1 MSTPPPAQ
9 LTHIGLYVEDMDA
22 MVAFYTG
29 LLGLVVT
36 DHGELHGRQLTFLSR
51 NADEHH
57 QIVLVTGRRVEGET
71 QLLSQISFRLADDD
85 LGALRWFRARARELG
100 AGGMEARNHGNSW
113 SIYFRDPEANRLELY
128 TATPWYVSQPWS
140 ELLDLDASDEEIREI
155 TKKVIEETARWSP
168 VAVWRAQLAARLSA
182 PEGS

>member
-1 MSTPPPAQ
+1 
-9 LTHIGLYVEDMDA
+9 V
-22 MVAFYTG
+22 
-29 LLGLVVT
+29 
-36 DHGELHGRQLTFLSR
+36 
-51 NADEHH
+51 
-57 QIVLVTGRRVEGET
+57 
-71 QLLSQISFRLADDD
+71 
-85 LGALRWFRARARELG
+85 WG